1 MRSKLIIVGGGE
13 HARVVAQVAGSRPDL
28 WELEGFVDPQPCG
41 ATQQAMKL
49 VRLGADADLLPLLSG
64 DATRQVVLG
73 VGAVGATTARRQV
86 VESLHIE
93 AGRWASVIDASARVS
108 PHVRIGRGVVIMPG
122 CLINCGAVLD
132 DHCIINSGAIIEH
145 DVNVGSFAQVG
156 PGATIGG
163 GTVLG
168 VGCYIGLGACLR
180 DHITVGDGATVG
192 MGAAVIASVAE
203 CTTAYGVP
211 ARVHPR

>member
-1 MRSKLIIVGGGE
+1 MRSRLIIVGGGE
-13 HARVVAQVAGSRPDL
+13 HARVVAQVAASRPDL
-28 WELEGFVDPQPCG
+28 WELEGFVDPKPCEQM
-41 ATQQAMKL
+41 QQGMKL
-49 VRLGADADLLPLLSG
+49 ARLGVDSDLLPLLQG

-73 VGAVGATTARRQV
+73 VGAVGATTTRRQV

-93 AGRWASVIDASARVS
+93 GGRWASLIDASARVS
-108 PHVRIGRGVVIMPG
+108 PHVRIGRGVVVMPG
-122 CLINCGAVLD
+122 SLVNCGAVLE
-132 DHCIINSGAIIEH
+132 DHCIINTGAIIEH

-180 DHITVGDGATVG
+180 DHITIGQGATVG
-192 MGAAVIASVAE
+192 MGAAVIASVADR
-203 CTTAYGVP
+203 TTAYGVP
-211 ARVHPR
+211 AKVHPR